1 MKLDYKKLSKDYPK
15 ATSLLGYKSNYSN
28 KLIKFFDSNG
38 VRVYLGYGASGGNRV
53 EVYRK
58 RTSKEFKKLNPNS
71 NLDLN
76 WQMTRI
82 GIISSF
88 NTRDEALKVGFEEAF
103 KQLEYLI
110 NNKDENTN

>member
-1 MKLDYKKLSKDYPK
+1 MRLDYKKLNKEFPK
-15 ATSLLGYKSNYSN
+15 ATILLGALINTPN

-38 VRVYLGYGASGGNRV
+38 VRVYLGYGASGGTSV

-71 NLDLN
+71 NLDVN
-76 WQMTRI
+76 WQMTRV
-82 GIISSF
+82 GIINSF
-88 NTRDEALKVGFEEAF
+88 RTRDEAYKVGFEEAF